1 MTNTTF
7 PEQHDQTMT
16 VEIERAGRR
25 FSPARG
31 AVAPPQVRVRTLH
44 QRPEDVGLPNAL
56 CEAILGRL
64 AWSSLRPEESD
75 RQTLVQAY
83 INSLNQ
89 LAEFRRDVETMVRTA
104 CVASLEFRQA
114 KGETH
119 VAARDTVLA
128 AKLNEMLAQAACDW
142 LPLRNVLDAKL
153 VSRDVPTLR
162 TELNTALSAAVADF
176 TRQFFEL
183 LAKLV
188 DRELFG
194 LVEWLPNHCC
204 SYHFFKRVVI
214 QENEGASQRIVESMF
229 DDLEPLGPIDE
240 SHYSTPPRIVGR
252 RISEDVLGKGKHY
265 HRIARH
271 EHSVM
276 NAICTSVRNSQVT
289 MPPQVVPLIEKI
301 PDWLYPFV
309 QVIDG
314 DIFRERIIER
324 DTQVEEWVDSVEV
337 RDEPIYGTEPGV
349 IIGPFVLTGWGPR
362 EVGEEQSRRHK
373 IQDAAAQQA
382 NVTTAQRRAPWLVA
396 GAVVLSLVALLL
408 LVRWLQGSGNLL
420 FAILA
425 IAAAIATVWQ
435 AAFDFATARRNP
447 TALLAAHCATV
458 SIACQMLLAGWLVVR
473 WFQPVSWLTPVALGI
488 AAVLAHV
495 FGRRFQ

>member
-1 MTNTTF
+1 MTNTAF

-56 CEAILGRL
+56 GEAILGRL
-64 AWSSLRPEESD
+64 AWNSLPSEERD
-75 RQTLVQAY
+75 RQRLVQAY

-89 LAEFRRDVETMVRTA
+89 LGDFRRDMEGLVRAA
-104 CVASLEFRQA
+104 CMASLEFRQVM
-114 KGETH
+114 GETN
-119 VAARDTVLA
+119 VNARDAVLA
-128 AKLNEMLAQAACDW
+128 AKLNEMLAQAACGW
-142 LPLRNVLDAKL
+142 MPTRNVLDAKL
-153 VSRDVPTLR
+153 VSKDVVTLK
-162 TELNTALSAAVADF
+162 TELSTAVADAVADF

-240 SHYSTPPRIVGR
+240 SHYLTPPRVVGR
-252 RISEDVLGKGKHY
+252 RISEDVRGKGKHY
-265 HRIARH
+265 HRLARH

-276 NAICTSVRNSQVT
+276 NAICTSIRNSQVI
-289 MPPQVVPLIEKI
+289 MPSQVVPLIEKI

-324 DTQVEEWVDSVEV
+324 DTQVEDWADVDV
-337 RDEPIYGTEPGV
+337 RDEPIYGAEPGV

-373 IQDAAAQQA
+373 IQDAALQQA
-382 NVTTAQRRAPWLVA
+382 TEGTARRRAPWLVA

-408 LVRWLQGSGNLL
+408 LVRWSQGSGNLL
-420 FAILA
+420 FAVLA